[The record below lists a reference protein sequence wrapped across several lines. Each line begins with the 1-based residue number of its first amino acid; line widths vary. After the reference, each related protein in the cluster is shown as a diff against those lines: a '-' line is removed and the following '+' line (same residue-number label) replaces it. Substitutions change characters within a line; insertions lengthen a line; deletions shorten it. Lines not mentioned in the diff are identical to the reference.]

1 MKETDEIYM
10 EITRNRMAIMA
21 VIVAMIP
28 NFNDAED
35 VFQDTMLEIIRN
47 KDRYDNSRPFLPWA
61 KGIARNMAR
70 RYYAKRAR
78 IEEPLVSESLDILGD
93 IIAEESEDE
102 YWAKAMERLHICMG
116 RLSTRNR
123 KLLLLR
129 YGKNLKGNSLA
140 RKVGLSDKSIRT
152 TLFRLREFLRK
163 CIEEEPVWT

>member
-1 MKETDEIYM
+1 MNEIDEIYRK
-10 EITRNRMAIMA
+10 IIRNRTVIMA

-35 VFQDTMLEIIRN
+35 VFQDTIMEIIQN
-47 KDRYDNSRPFLPWA
+47 KDRYDSTRPFLPWA

-70 RYYAKRAR
+70 RYYVRR
-78 IEEPLVSESLDILGD
+78 TRVEEPVTPETLDILAD
-93 IIAEESEDE
+93 VVVEDSEEE
-102 YWAKAMERLHICMG
+102 YWTKAMERLHICMG
-116 RLSTRNR
+116 RLSSRNR

-140 RKVGLSDKSIRT
+140 HEVGLSDKSIRT

-163 CIEEEPVWT
+163 CIEEEAVWT